1 MKNPLGNETH
11 REELE
16 NQELRATY
24 QDLQRQLLWV
34 SRISHVSVLT
44 YAYYREVN
52 KAKAAV
58 IAECA
63 AKQRVLDEARLRRQ
77 ERLASE
83 GRDNVEKK

>member
-1 MKNPLGNETH
+1 M
-11 REELE
+11 
-16 NQELRATY
+16 
-24 QDLQRQLLWV
+24 
-34 SRISHVSVLT
+34 LT

-58 IAECA
+58 LAECA

-77 ERLASE
+77 ERLAAE